1 MEDALK
7 ESLLDELAHQ
17 LELIGKL
24 KPGSE
29 EYEACMRGINDLT
42 KSVNSLDQ
50 TEMDAF
56 DKQERRE
63 ADKVKNQ
70 QLLELEKQKS
80 KLSWDRVTFEMAK
93 IGVPLIGSGILY
105 LIAQRNV
112 FQFEETGRIVT
123 TGGRELHLP
132 NIWRWF
138 K

>member
-1 MEDALK
+1 MEESLK
-7 ESLLDELAHQ
+7 EGLLDELAHQ
-17 LELIGKL
+17 LELVGNL
-24 KPGSE
+24 SPGSD
-29 EYEACMRGINDLT
+29 EYEACMKAINDLT
-42 KSVNSLDQ
+42 KSINSLDQ

-70 QLLELEKQKS
+70 QLFELEKSKA
-80 KLSWDRVTFEMAK
+80 KLSWDRVGFEMAK
-93 IGVPLIGSGILY
+93 IGVPLVGSGILY
-105 LIAQRNV
+105 LIAQRRV
-112 FQFEETGRIVT
+112 FQFEENGRIVT